1 MNFALE
7 DINEIMAAQNAEL
20 VEIKAQMSPNE
31 EIEKKFSHLEATYE
45 QIEIKVIQLEKTNI
59 QMIKDFKEHVSPH
72 LFIFICILC
81 FIVCNQRIIFAVS
94 KQKNEFSLICKTL
107 RVQSINYLSLVSN
120 SRMK

>member
-7 DINEIMAAQNAEL
+7 DINENIAAQNVQL

-59 QMIKDFKEHVSPH
+59 QMIKDFKEHVSH
-72 LFIFICILC
+72 LFPFLLHFIL
-81 FIVCNQRIIFAVS
+81 RICM
-94 KQKNEFSLICKTL
+94 Q
-107 RVQSINYLSLVSN
+107 IN
-120 SRMK
+120 